1 MGSKGEL
8 LMGLERD
15 EAWSEVHAAPLR
27 PSRAARRRD
36 GCRGGDYVIVCVCIV
51 WGNAGNA
58 GDAGTRGVHLTSR
71 VHEMLQCSRHHRP
84 DLVVAVFHEHEHAG
98 YRWKHRDEHD
108 KLHQLLVDVLNVPSR
123 AQRASAGSPIGHVMA
138 ASKSIASAQ
147 LVEEAAA
154 IVLVHRH
161 QCQSTCWSTLKA
173 LGRPNAAV
181 CLLAVPVDALCCW
194 CDCCACAAAKP
205 LPEPRDVLIRQA
217 GRCRMQGGA
226 VGIGRAGRGRTECR
240 HWSEGG
246 RLDFRRVSEIL
257 LVRIQHAHRPWAA
270 SGRQLG

>member
-1 MGSKGEL
+1 
-8 LMGLERD
+8 
-15 EAWSEVHAAPLR
+15 
-27 PSRAARRRD
+27 
-36 GCRGGDYVIVCVCIV
+36 
-51 WGNAGNA
+51 
-58 GDAGTRGVHLTSR
+58 
-71 VHEMLQCSRHHRP
+71 
-84 DLVVAVFHEHEHAG
+84 
-98 YRWKHRDEHD
+98 
-108 KLHQLLVDVLNVPSR
+108 
-123 AQRASAGSPIGHVMA
+123 MA

-205 LPEPRDVLIRQA
+205 LPEPRDVLIRHA

-226 VGIGRAGRGRTECR
+226 VGIGRAGRGRRECR
-240 HWSEGG
+240 HRRKGG
-246 RLDFRRVSEIL
+246 RCKFCGV
-257 LVRIQHAHRPWAA
+257 AA
-270 SGRQLG
+270 SVADEGRGRRLARLAWVRERREIARARPSRRRSDENSGQPKGRKSTYLFVSIFPPLFSSSPSLRKRRCCSPPRVEQRAGIANSRAHSREEQATGTLAGPPRPRAEAA

>member
-1 MGSKGEL
+1 
-8 LMGLERD
+8 
-15 EAWSEVHAAPLR
+15 
-27 PSRAARRRD
+27 
-36 GCRGGDYVIVCVCIV
+36 
-51 WGNAGNA
+51 
-58 GDAGTRGVHLTSR
+58 
-71 VHEMLQCSRHHRP
+71 
-84 DLVVAVFHEHEHAG
+84 
-98 YRWKHRDEHD
+98 
-108 KLHQLLVDVLNVPSR
+108 
-123 AQRASAGSPIGHVMA
+123 MA

-205 LPEPRDVLIRQA
+205 LPEPRDVLIRHA

-240 HWSEGG
+240 HWIGIEDRGFGMYVCMATPSSP
-246 RLDFRRVSEIL
+246 RLQAVVGPPRRVAAYLFTGVSFEQKLPARGAPSRTDAGPDAGSQGAEALPRPTSTSTEQHKPGRRACTCPEQLMCPRRKLLSE
-257 LVRIQHAHRPWAA
+257 A
-270 SGRQLG
+270 